1 MRTIF
6 LFLFITICSSG
17 MAQNNN
23 KSFVFRVL
31 ANKGVNHVKK
41 AADGKKV
48 ILRTGLTLMQDD
60 EIIASTGAYIGLMH
74 RTGRTI
80 ELRAPGVTKITDLET
95 KLANSKTSVAGK
107 YANYVLAKMNGD
119 GGNENYRAN
128 MKATGAVERSSGSAI
143 SAMLPTSVNVLNP
156 EAVIRWN
163 SVEEEDAYYIVSVKN
178 IFDEE
183 LLSAETTK
191 PYIKLN
197 LDDENLAN
205 EQLVI
210 LNIKVKDNPDL
221 FSPDYGI
228 ERLSD
233 EKEAEMMASL
243 TQLKSEISGDSPL
256 GKLILASYFED
267 NGLTLDALTQ
277 YEDILEQSP
286 EVEDFKML
294 YGEFL
299 IRNGL
304 SKLDE

>member
-1 MRTIF
+1 MRIIF
-6 LFLFITICSSG
+6 VLLLVVACHFSI
-17 MAQNNN
+17 AQTN

-31 ANKGVNHVKK
+31 ANKGSNHVKK
-41 AADGKKV
+41 ASDGQKV
-48 ILRTGLTLMQDD
+48 ILRPGLTLMQDD
-60 EIIASTGAYIGLMH
+60 EIIASNGAYIGLMH

-80 ELRAPGVTKITDLET
+80 EVRTTGVTKITDLET
-95 KLANSKTSVAGK
+95 QLANTKNSVASK
-107 YANYVLAKMNGD
+107 YANYILAKMNGD
-119 GGNENYRAN
+119 NKNSNYRAN

-143 SAMLPTSVNVLNP
+143 SAMLPSSVSVLNP

-163 SVEEEDAYYIVSVKN
+163 SVSEQANYIVSVKN

-191 PYIKLN
+191 PYIQLN
-197 LDDENLAN
+197 LDDENLAS
-205 EQLVI
+205 EQLI
-210 LNIKVKDNPDL
+210 IINIKVKDNPDL
-221 FSPDYGI
+221 FSPEYGI

-233 EKEAEMMASL
+233 DQKEEMMASL
-243 TQLKSEISGDSPL
+243 AQLKSEISNDSPL
-256 GKLILASYFED
+256 GKLVLASYFED

-277 YEDILEQSP
+277 YEAILEQAP

-304 SKLDE
+304 SKIDEE